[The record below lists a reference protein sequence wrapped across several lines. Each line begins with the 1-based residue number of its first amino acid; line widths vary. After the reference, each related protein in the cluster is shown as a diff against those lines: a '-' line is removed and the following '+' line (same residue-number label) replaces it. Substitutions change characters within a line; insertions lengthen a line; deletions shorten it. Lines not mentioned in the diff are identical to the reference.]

1 MPIIRRYI
9 RLSPRDTILARIFLN
24 HDDISYFT
32 TSIRQSAADHTDRD
46 NERESMSSAPSRL
59 HSIFKAI
66 QPIVHRRL
74 REQKREK
81 GVSVFRVVGDR
92 DTRDRQTILEDT
104 AATSASSMLP
114 GVVIREGAVG
124 NGTGDVVINRCE
136 GWECSLFLVKDRSK
150 QSAVLIKDIQLIP
163 WRSRSSKK
171 RKREVIDIDA
181 DGAPATTEDPQDE
194 QDDDVVEDQK
204 PEMRTS
210 YTGFE
215 IYGKTLYLVLRR
227 VRVISDNVIKD
238 TSLWG
243 DVTDITDSEDGN
255 NVQDSD
261 EGLLSRSRN
270 VGSFE
275 DSDAGGV
282 TDGGIVGWIS
292 ASQSIQPSEGVDFE
306 AR

>member
-9 RLSPRDTILARIFLN
+9 RLSPRDTILARIFFN

-32 TSIRQSAADHTDRD
+32 TLIRQSEADHTDLD
-46 NERESMSSAPSRL
+46 NERESILSAPSRL
-59 HSIFKAI
+59 HSIFRAI

-92 DTRDRQTILEDT
+92 GTRDRQTILESDTEAT
-104 AATSASSMLP
+104 AASSNLP

-124 NGTGDVVINRCE
+124 NGTGDVVINRGE
-136 GWECSLFLVKDRSK
+136 GWECSLFLIKDRSK
-150 QSAVLIKDIQLIP
+150 QSTVLIKDMQLIP
-163 WRSRSSKK
+163 SRSRSSKK
-171 RKREVIDIDA
+171 RKREVIDVDA
-181 DGAPATTEDPQDE
+181 DGAPATTMGLQDE
-194 QDDDVVEDQK
+194 QFEDVVEEDEK

-210 YTGFE
+210 YTGFQ

-227 VRVISDNVIKD
+227 VRRVINDNVVKD

-243 DVTDITDSEDGN
+243 DVTDSEDGN
-255 NVQDSD
+255 NVHDSH
-261 EGLLSRSRN
+261 EVHSGS
-270 VGSFE
+270 VGSVK

-282 TDGGIVGWIS
+282 ADGGIVSWIS
-292 ASQSIQPSEGVDFE
+292 ASQSIQPSEGADFE

>member
-24 HDDISYFT
+24 QDDISYFT

-46 NERESMSSAPSRL
+46 NERESISSAPSRL

-92 DTRDRQTILEDT
+92 GTRDRQTILESDTTAT
-104 AATSASSMLP
+104 AASSKLP

-124 NGTGDVVINRCE
+124 NGTGDVLINRGE

-150 QSAVLIKDIQLIP
+150 QSAVLIKDMQLIP

-171 RKREVIDIDA
+171 RMREVIDIDA
-181 DGAPATTEDPQDE
+181 DDAPATTLGPQDE
-194 QDDDVVEDQK
+194 QGDDDVVEDIK

-243 DVTDITDSEDGN
+243 DVTDSEDGN
-255 NVQDSD
+255 SVHDSD
-261 EGLLSRSRN
+261 EGLLSRSRS
-270 VGSFE
+270 VGSFKN
-275 DSDAGGV
+275 SDTGGV
-282 TDGGIVGWIS
+282 ADGGIVGWIS

>member
-24 HDDISYFT
+24 QDDISYFT

-46 NERESMSSAPSRL
+46 NERESISSAPSRL
-59 HSIFKAI
+59 HSIFRAI

-92 DTRDRQTILEDT
+92 GTRDRQTILESDT
-104 AATSASSMLP
+104 AATAASSKLP

-124 NGTGDVVINRCE
+124 NGTGDVVINRGE

-150 QSAVLIKDIQLIP
+150 QSAVLIKDMQLIP

-181 DGAPATTEDPQDE
+181 DDAPATTVGPQDE
-194 QDDDVVEDQK
+194 QGDDDVVEDIK

-227 VRVISDNVIKD
+227 VRVTSDNVIKD

-243 DVTDITDSEDGN
+243 DVTDSEDGN
-255 NVQDSD
+255 SVHDSD
-261 EGLLSRSRN
+261 EGLLSRTRS
-270 VGSFE
+270 VGSFKN
-275 DSDAGGV
+275 SDAGGV
-282 TDGGIVGWIS
+282 ADGGIVGWIS

>member
-46 NERESMSSAPSRL
+46 NERELMSSAPSRL

-104 AATSASSMLP
+104 AATSASTMLP

-181 DGAPATTEDPQDE
+181 DGAPATTEGAQDE

-215 IYGKTLYLVLRR
+215 IYSKTLYLVLRR
-227 VRVISDNVIKD
+227 VRVINDNVIKD
-238 TSLWG
+238 TSLWR
-243 DVTDITDSEDGN
+243 DVADITDSEDGN

-270 VGSFE
+270 VGSFK

>member
-24 HDDISYFT
+24 HDDMSYFT

-46 NERESMSSAPSRL
+46 NERESISSGPSRL

-92 DTRDRQTILEDT
+92 ASDRQTILESDI
-104 AATSASSMLP
+104 AATAASSMP

-124 NGTGDVVINRCE
+124 NGTGDVVINRGE

-150 QSAVLIKDIQLIP
+150 QSTVLIKDIQLIP

-181 DGAPATTEDPQDE
+181 DGAPATTVARQDE
-194 QDDDVVEDQK
+194 QDDDVVEDKK

-227 VRVISDNVIKD
+227 LRVISDNVIKD
-238 TSLWG
+238 TALWG
-243 DVTDITDSEDGN
+243 DVTDSEDGN
-255 NVQDSD
+255 NVHDSD
-261 EGLLSRSRN
+261 EGLLSRSRS
-270 VGSFE
+270 VGSFK